1 MAKKREVNKA
11 KAVRDYLE
19 SQPDAMSGEVAKALN
34 KQGIDMTFCH
44 VSAIYSKLNKT
55 NKLKPG
61 QKRCPKKGSGRS
73 QVRERKPARSAVTSS
88 TERGSKPLLP
98 VAAPPA
104 PAAIA
109 TPTKP
114 NGTITLEQ
122 IKKVTVMVKA
132 LGGFQKMTEVLAVIK
147 EAGGVKKF
155 KELAEAIECPEP
167 DVVVIEPVV
176 L

>member
-11 KAVRDYLE
+11 KAVRDYLK

-34 KQGIDMTFCH
+34 KQGIDITSRH

-61 QKRCPKKGSGRS
+61 QKRCPSCGASVAGPRTKTCPKCGHEFNGTR
-73 QVRERKPARSAVTSS
+73 VKAPVA
-88 TERGSKPLLP
+88 

-114 NGTITLEQ
+114 NGTITLEE
-122 IKKVTVMVKA
+122 IKKVAATVKA
-132 LGGFQKMTEVLAVIK
+132 LGGFQKMTEVLEVIK

-155 KELAEAIECPEP
+155 KDLAEAIE
-167 DVVVIEPVV
+167 
-176 L
+176 